1 MRFCPFPC
9 LLLGAILNG
18 GCAFPTS
25 PVPLAPD
32 FGDAGQI
39 ALLGA
44 GAAAGAILGD
54 RLDGRTGAMAGGAA
68 GLAGSAL
75 IERAQTAAASGEAV
89 EQARREERIKIMQEY
104 WRDRTLSARPD
115 PGAAPAAAPLEYP
128 AGTYSGINFGPRL
141 AADSSLAEPDR

>member
-1 MRFCPFPC
+1 MRFLPG
-9 LLLGAILNG
+9 LLLGAILSG

-25 PVPLAPD
+25 PVPAPP
-32 FGDAGQI
+32 DAGDTGRV

-54 RLDGRTGAMAGGAA
+54 RLDGRAGAVAGGAA
-68 GLAGSAL
+68 GLAGAAL
-75 IERAQTAAASGEAV
+75 VERAQTTASGREAV

-104 WRDRTLSARPD
+104 WRDRTLSARPE
-115 PGAAPAAAPLEYP
+115 PGGAPAAAPLEYP

-141 AADSSLAEPDR
+141 AADPSLAEPDR